1 MKGVRAVY
9 VTYLLVILLGVVY
22 ALVLAMAGR

>member
-1 MKGVRAVY
+1 MKGVRGIF